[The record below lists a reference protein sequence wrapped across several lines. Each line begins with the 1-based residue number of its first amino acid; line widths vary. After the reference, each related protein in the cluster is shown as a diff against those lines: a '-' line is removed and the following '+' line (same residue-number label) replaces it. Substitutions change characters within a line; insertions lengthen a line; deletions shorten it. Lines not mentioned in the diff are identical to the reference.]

1 MGKYPKHFFQKISLG
16 AMTGLFSYLVL
27 LIIRSPVE
35 EIIAAFFIGLVP
47 GIIDRQGFL
56 TFLYALACAAGW
68 MAGLLFF
75 GIFLELGLGAW
86 IMAGASLGFICGF
99 THGSFLRGTAGFL
112 CGALAGLLAEASRY
126 VTILSQDLRLLDMQL
141 ILLLMAGTL
150 LPLATAI
157 VSKSQRK
164 NE

>member
-1 MGKYPKHFFQKISLG
+1 M
-16 AMTGLFSYLVL
+16 AGLFSYLVL
-27 LIIRSPVE
+27 LFIRSPVE

-47 GIIDRQGFL
+47 GVIDRKGFL
-56 TFLYALACAAGW
+56 TFLYALASAAGW

-75 GIFLELGLGAW
+75 GIVFELGLGAW

-99 THGSFLRGTAGFL
+99 AYGSFLRGAAGFL
-112 CGALAGLLAEASRY
+112 WGALAGLLAEASRY
-126 VTILSQDLRLLDMQL
+126 ITILSQELRLLDMQL

-157 VSKSQRK
+157 VSKSRRITEYGK
-164 NE
+164 